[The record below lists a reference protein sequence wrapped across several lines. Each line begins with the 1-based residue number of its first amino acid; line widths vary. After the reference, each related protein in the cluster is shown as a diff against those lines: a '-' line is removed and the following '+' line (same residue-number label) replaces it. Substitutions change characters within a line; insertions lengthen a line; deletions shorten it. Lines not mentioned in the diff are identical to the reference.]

1 MWVNIFVGLVPDLY
15 NAISKNEDLSLIFV
29 THLLDSGNV
38 QQ

>member
-1 MWVNIFVGLVPDLY
+1 VNIFVCLVPDLY
-15 NAISKNEDLSLIFV
+15 NAISKNGDLLLIFV